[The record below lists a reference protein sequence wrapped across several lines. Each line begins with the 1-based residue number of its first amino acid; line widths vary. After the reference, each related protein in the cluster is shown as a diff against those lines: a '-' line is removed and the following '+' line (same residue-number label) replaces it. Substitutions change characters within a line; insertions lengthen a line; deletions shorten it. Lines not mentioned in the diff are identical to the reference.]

1 MSSRPKAVQV
11 VLTPEFI
18 TKFKEGIKQHYPLAS
33 QKIKYLTQE
42 QNKLYHQMDFKYV
55 LKELIEQTTI
65 KGQPKGQ
72 QPKDKKGNKE
82 QLKQKRLEYRRNNQ
96 EKIREY
102 NKRHYLKNKAN
113 IL

>member
-1 MSSRPKAVQV
+1 MSSRNKAVQV

-18 TKFKEGIKQHYPLAS
+18 TKFKEGIKLHYPLAS

-55 LKELIEQTTI
+55 LKELTEIMGQTTI
-65 KGQPKGQ
+65 KGQ
-72 QPKDKKGNKE
+72 QPKAQVI
-82 QLKQKRLEYRRNNQ
+82 QLKQKKAEYRRNNP

-102 NKRHYLKNKAN
+102 NKRHYLKTKAN